1 MAIDFKYYLRGAN
14 IALVEKDT
22 EDSIYKSPGAN
33 ITNGLMLEYS
43 AMPTVPDEETDVLD
57 ITEEL
62 ALAAVEYIRA
72 KFAENEQNYDKRQ
85 FHMNEFKRLVFQ
97 YQKNRF
103 GGMRRLM
110 DKAPYSITWGKYAK

>member
-22 EDSIYKSPGAN
+22 EDAIYKSPGAN

-43 AMPTVPDEETDVLD
+43 AMPTVPTQETDDLD

-110 DKAPYSITWGKYAK
+110 DKAPYSIT

>member
-110 DKAPYSITWGKYAK
+110 DKAPYSIT

>member
-22 EDSIYKSPGAN
+22 EDAIYKSPSEA

-43 AMPTVPDEETDVLD
+43 AMPTVPSVETDTLD

-110 DKAPYSITWGKYAK
+110 DKAPYSIT